1 MTKDKQQSILY
12 TFTTLLQTILSMFL
26 GWCNFCTYQEFY
38 HIFYKFT
45 YNQLIIVVC
54 AEFAHTTII
63 SLSSIYSLR
72 KITTFS
78 RTLQIIPRISFH
90 LVQKLKKLSPND
102 FLNVGAIYIFIKII
116 SNNLNYLDEF
126 FQ

>member
-63 SLSSIYSLR
+63 SFSSIDSLR
-72 KITTFS
+72 KVTTFS
-78 RTLQIIPRISFH
+78 RALQIITRTSSVITRFPY
-90 LVQKLKKLSPND
+90 LTLKKTPTALHAMGWGCLLCRLTSVMN
-102 FLNVGAIYIFIKII
+102 
-116 SNNLNYLDEF
+116 
-126 FQ
+126 